1 MRSGRG
7 MFIVFI
13 MLAALVVACSGRTQG
28 GGSTSGGTTGDGG
41 TSGTTS
47 GGTTAG
53 GGTTGGGT
61 SGTTGSGTTGGG
73 TTSGGGTTG
82 GGTDGGTSL
91 TGTWEGQ
98 VQITVLLQSTIPKP
112 PPVDYPGQLTTI
124 DIPCSM
130 GGDLR
135 VQFAQNG
142 SQIRIEGHGSTESSD
157 GGGTRCQRVGDIQ
170 GTGTVNGDQ
179 LNFGSLDLL
188 GCTVSFTATINGDNV
203 TGSVIGTGALPPACR
218 VQAGEVQLHR
228 SGSS

>member
-1 MRSGRG
+1 
-7 MFIVFI
+7 
-13 MLAALVVACSGRTQG
+13 TQG

-41 TSGTTS
+41 TSGTTG

-73 TTSGGGTTG
+73 TTSGGGTTGGGTTSGGRTTG

-112 PPVDYPGQLTTI
+112 PPVDYPGQMTTI

-142 SQIRIEGHGSTESSD
+142 SQIRIEGHGSTESSG

-170 GTGTVNGDQ
+170 GTGTVNG
-179 LNFGSLDLL
+179 
-188 GCTVSFTATINGDNV
+188 
-203 TGSVIGTGALPPACR
+203 
-218 VQAGEVQLHR
+218 
-228 SGSS
+228 